1 VGRVGMTRV
10 GDVVW
15 CDLGASI
22 LLCLV
27 DYCFDNEHALG
38 WIQKKTLTIFWFALH
53 FVFGLFFCFLGCL
66 LGVFCLG
73 SFEFRCYPLLESFV
87 CVFFRCASMHKC
99 IEKGNRELWGHMFG

>member
-1 VGRVGMTRV
+1 MGRVGMTRV

-22 LLCLV
+22 FLCLV

-38 WIQKKTLTIFWFALH
+38 WIEKNTKNLLVCFA
-53 FVFGLFFCFLGCL
+53 FCVWTFFCCFLVCL
-66 LGVFCLG
+66 LGVLCLG

-87 CVFFRCASMHKC
+87 CVFLRCGSMHKC
-99 IEKGNRELWGHMFG
+99 IEKENRELWGHMFG

>member
-1 VGRVGMTRV
+1 MARVGMTRV

-38 WIQKKTLTIFWFALH
+38 WIEKKLLKIFWFASH
-53 FVFGLFFCFLGCL
+53 FVLGLFFV
-66 LGVFCLG
+66 VFWVV
-73 SFEFRCYPLLESFV
+73 FW
-87 CVFFRCASMHKC
+87 VFFV
-99 IEKGNRELWGHMFG
+99 

>member
-1 VGRVGMTRV
+1 VGRDGMSRV

-38 WIQKKTLTIFWFALH
+38 WIEKKTLKIFWFALH
-53 FVFGLFFCFLGCL
+53 FVFGPFFWFFGLSFGCFL
-66 LGVFCLG
+66 FR
-73 SFEFRCYPLLESFV
+73 EF
-87 CVFFRCASMHKC
+87 
-99 IEKGNRELWGHMFG
+99 